1 MAQYLLKVNTQYEI
15 TRVNFI
21 YNTKNQESNMGPT
34 ANKSR
39 FLMPFALSLFL
50 ITANSNAESV
60 RFGNLPTVKV
70 DEAKAALG
78 KRLFFDA
85 RLSGDTSTSCASC
98 HQPDNGFSSKEAL
111 SPGYPGNNLFRNA
124 PTLIN
129 TTFKKSWM
137 HDGRIGTNL
146 NDVTREMI
154 TEDYIMNMDMRLMQ
168 ERIKQD
174 PIYIEMFKE
183 AGYGEP
189 SNGSVRKA
197 IPEYLKSLVSST
209 TPFDTYKMTATAKR
223 GFELFKGKAGCS
235 GCHNGPLFSDGNAY
249 NTGVPENLNIFTDV
263 SRHQAFIAFNMF
275 MGNENYMNL
284 KRDVGAHVR
293 SHKADGS
300 DIGKFMVPTLRELKY
315 TAPYMH
321 NGMFS
326 SLEEVVS
333 FYNAGGE
340 QDKNKDE
347 RIKPLNLSK
356 HEQMALVSFLKSLS
370 SDTPLTT
377 DKHVWT
383 KSDYN
388 YEVISNWLDVKN

>member
-1 MAQYLLKVNTQYEI
+1 
-15 TRVNFI
+15 
-21 YNTKNQESNMGPT
+21 MGLV

-39 FLMPFALSLFL
+39 LLMTSVLSLCL
-50 ITANSNAESV
+50 LTVSANAEQFK
-60 RFGNLPTVKV
+60 FGKLPTIKI
-70 DEAKAALG
+70 DKAKAELG
-78 KRLFFDA
+78 KRLFFDT
-85 RLSGDTSTSCASC
+85 RLSGNASISCASC

-111 SPGYPGNNLFRNA
+111 SPGYPGNKHFRNA

-137 HDGRIGTNL
+137 HDGRLGTNL

-154 TEDYIMNMDMRLMQ
+154 TEDYLMNMDMRLMQ

-174 PIYIEMFKE
+174 PVYIEMFEK

-189 SNGSVRKA
+189 SNGKVRKA
-197 IPEYLKSLVSST
+197 IPEYLKTLVSSDT
-209 TPFDTYKMTATAKR
+209 DFDQNKMSATAQR
-223 GFELFKGKAGCS
+223 GFELFKGKAGCAS
-235 GCHNGPLFSDGNAY
+235 CHNGPLFSDEKPY

-263 SRHQAFIAFNMF
+263 ERHQTFIAFNMF

-315 TAPYMH
+315 TAPFMH

-326 SLEEVVS
+326 TLDEVIA

-340 QDKNKDE
+340 QDKNKDS

-356 HEQMALVSFLKSLS
+356 HEQVALVAFLKSLS
-370 SDTPLTT
+370 SDKPLTS

-383 KSDYN
+383 KSDYT
-388 YEVISNWLDVKN
+388 YQVIDNWREVKN